1 MNRSVR
7 MVFASVLAGLLSAAA
22 VTGIQAQGVTTST
35 VSGRVTNE
43 AGGPVSGAQVVIHN
57 EATGAQRGVLTREG
71 GFYMF
76 TGLRPGGPYRV
87 EARLI
92 GYGVE
97 TVEGVQLTLGQTQ
110 QVNFT
115 LRQQAVEVE
124 GIQVTASRDQSL
136 RSGVGTVVGE
146 ELIEK
151 APAIGRDFADYTR
164 LTPQAYVENDDD
176 DGPAIS
182 IAGQNNRYNTI
193 YIDGTV
199 NNDVFGLS
207 AQGTPGGQTGATP
220 ISMDAIE
227 QVQIAISPFDVTM
240 SGFTGGAVNAI
251 TRSGTNDFEGSL
263 YYFLRNEN
271 LVGNTPPAL
280 VPAGA
285 EPQALPEFANNRY
298 GFRLGGPIVE
308 NKLFFFTN
316 VELLRSE
323 TPAPFNVAYEGA
335 SAARLDQLRDVLIQ
349 EVGYDPGVF
358 GDKASTLD
366 DNKILGRVDWNIN
379 NQHRL
384 MARYSYLGAD
394 NIDAFESDADDINFS
409 NNSEVFPNRTHSLAV
424 DLISSFGNRFANK
437 LLIGFT
443 RVNDDRGFAGDP
455 FPFVQI
461 RDQTGDIQLGSEQYS
476 TANVLDQEIFSVTN
490 NFNWFLGD
498 HTVTLGTHNEFYSI
512 ANLFIPQNFGR
523 YEYHS
528 LDDFLRSVCA
538 AGTGQS
544 AYCQQLQADAG
555 GSVTPVAPRI
565 YQRGYSLV
573 DNVAGDASEAIG
585 AFDAYQLGAY
595 IQDDWQVDDRLRLTG
610 GIRVDVPKVTTRPG
624 FAPDVFETT
633 LPAVEQFYEL
643 GGARPGQTPDATP
656 YVSPRLGFNYD
667 LSGDGTTQVRGGV
680 GVFTGRVPFVWPG
693 SMFLNNGTNTGYI
706 FRFGGRLPDGEPV
719 PFIPGVQGQLTG
731 ADFGRT
737 DIPSGR
743 LEIFEE
749 KFRYP
754 SVLRSSLGMDFGLPG
769 GFTASLIGQY
779 TNTISNI
786 NVVNVNLNPDA
797 VVMTSGPGSRPVYFG
812 DVAID
817 DRYSAIHRVGTTNDG
832 YTYDLTAQLQN
843 NFGELFTGND
853 NLYVNAS
860 YTFGDAFAIN
870 DGTSS
875 QINSI
880 WRYQEVGDYLPN
892 NIELS
897 RSDFSIG
904 HRILGS
910 LIYETEFLNNL
921 GTTLSLVYTGESG
934 RPFSYI
940 IDNSD
945 ALIGAPGGADV
956 ALIYV
961 PQDASEIVFQDSRGM
976 TAAQQAQ
983 ALETFIESSRYLAGA
998 RGGFAERN
1006 GSRFPF
1012 EHVVDLRLEQELFG
1026 NVFARRQAVSLTLDI
1041 FNFTNLLNRDWG
1053 TRYRGINGAYELIE
1067 FRGFRDADNG
1077 DFTPVYTLDF
1087 NPERTPTEDTLF
1099 DSLVKD
1105 SGTYSSRWFMQ
1116 LGLRYTF

>member
-1 MNRSVR
+1 MRRNRHVI
-7 MVFASVLAGLLSAAA
+7 VALAWALALALVPVSTAG
-22 VTGIQAQGVTTST
+22 AQVTTAT
-35 VSGRVTNE
+35 LTGRVTSDQ
-43 AGGPVSGAQVVIHN
+43 GVPLPGVQVVLAN
-57 EATGAQRGVLTREG
+57 RATRAQRGIITREG
-71 GFYMF
+71 GFYTF
-76 TGLRPGGPYRV
+76 AGLQPGGPYRV

-92 GYGVE
+92 GYGPEV
-97 TVEGVQLTLGQTQ
+97 VEGVQLALGQTQ
-110 QVNFT
+110 QVNFV
-115 LRQQAVEVE
+115 LRQQAVAVE
-124 GIQVTASRDQSL
+124 GVSVTATRDQSL
-136 RSGVGTVVGE
+136 RSGVGTVVNE
-146 ELIEK
+146 EVIEN

-227 QVQIAISPFDVTM
+227 QVQIAISPFDVTQ

-251 TRSGTNDFEGSL
+251 TRSGSNRFEGSL
-263 YYFLRNEN
+263 YSFFRNEN
-271 LVGNTPPAL
+271 LVGNTPPQL

-285 EPQALPEFANNRY
+285 EAEPLPEFSNNRY
-298 GFRLGGPIVE
+298 GFRLGGPIIE

-323 TPAPFNVAYEGA
+323 TPAPFNVAYQGA
-335 SAARLDQLRDVLIQ
+335 SVGRLDLLRDVLVQ

-379 NQHRL
+379 GNHRL

-394 NIDAFESDADDINFS
+394 NVDAFQSDADDINFS
-409 NNSEVFPNRTHSLAV
+409 NNSEIFPNRTHSLAV
-424 DLISSFGNRFANK
+424 DLVSSLSDRFANK

-443 RVNDDRGFAGDP
+443 RVNDDRGFAGKA

-461 RDQTGDIQLGSEQYS
+461 RDQRGDIQLGSEQYS
-476 TANVLDQEIFSVTN
+476 TANVLDQDIFSITN

-498 HTVTLGTHNEFYSI
+498 HTVTIGTHNEFYSI

-523 YEYHS
+523 YEYKS
-528 LDDFLRSVCA
+528 PDDFLRSVCA

-544 AYCQQLQADAG
+544 AYCQQLRAELG
-555 GSVTPVAPRI
+555 GSITPVAPRI

-585 AFDAYQLGAY
+585 AFDAYQLGVY
-595 IQDDWQVDDRLRLTG
+595 IQDEWQATDRLRLTG
-610 GIRVDVPKVTTRPG
+610 GVRVDVPKVTTEPR

-633 LPAVEQFYEL
+633 IPALRQFYDL
-643 GGARPGQTPDATP
+643 NGAEPGKTPAAIP

-667 LSGDGTTQVRGGV
+667 ISGDGGTQLRGGV

-706 FRFGGRLPDGEPV
+706 FRFGGRLPDGAPV
-719 PFIPGVQGQLTG
+719 PFIPGIQDQLTG

-737 DIPSGR
+737 DIPGGR

-749 KFRYP
+749 NFRYP
-754 SVLRSSLGMDFGLPG
+754 SVMRSSLGLDAALPG
-769 GFTASLIGQY
+769 GFTGSLIGQY

-786 NVVNVNLNPDA
+786 NVVNVNLNPNA

-817 DRYSAIHRVGTTNDG
+817 DRYSATHRVGTTDEG

-843 NFGELFTGND
+843 NFGGLFTNQD
-853 NLYVNAS
+853 NLYFNLS
-860 YTFGDAFAIN
+860 YTFGDGFAIN

-880 WRYQEVGDYLPN
+880 WRYQEVGDFLPN
-892 NIELS
+892 NLELS

-904 HRILGS
+904 HRVLGM
-910 LIYETEFLNNL
+910 LVYETEFLKNL
-921 GTTLSLVYTGESG
+921 GTSLSLVYTGESG
-934 RPFSYI
+934 RPFSYV

-961 PQDASEIVFQDSRGM
+961 PRDAGEIVLKDSRSM
-976 TAAQQAQ
+976 TAAQQGA
-983 ALETFIESSRYLAGA
+983 ALDRFIASSEYLSGR
-998 RGGFAERN
+998 RGSFAERN
-1006 GSRFPF
+1006 GLRFPF
-1012 EHVVDLRLEQELFG
+1012 ENVMDLKLEQEVFG
-1026 NVFARRQAVSLTLDI
+1026 NVFDRRQSVSVTLDI

-1053 TRYRGINGAYELIE
+1053 TRYRGINGSYELIE
-1067 FRGFRDADNG
+1067 FQGFRDAKNG

-1087 NPERTPTEDTLF
+1087 DPERTPTEDALF
-1099 DSLVKD
+1099 ESLVKD